1 MKQTRTRYKVLAW
14 CVALAGI
21 TYLDRICI
29 AILAPNITADL
40 GLSPVQMSVVFSAF
54 TVAYG
59 LFEMPTGY
67 WGDRIGTRR
76 VMTRIVAW
84 WSAFT
89 IATAAAFGYYSLLA
103 IRFLFGIGE
112 AGAFPNS
119 GKTISMWFPVHERGR
134 AQGIF
139 FAGAHITGAVTP
151 LMISALMA
159 YVHWRMVFVIFGA
172 IGFVWCL
179 GWYRWFRD
187 DPAEHP
193 EVNEAERDY
202 ILASRSV
209 AKKGPF
215 HWGEFLKMFSHGHLL
230 LLCFMYFTQSYGFYF
245 FITWCPTY
253 LEKARGFSK
262 LSLGLA
268 SGLPLLLC
276 AFADILGG
284 EACDRAVKRFG
295 TRWGRGIV
303 GTVSM
308 LGAAAAMLAG
318 TNASDPTLA
327 IWLLAIAAGM
337 GSFVLGA
344 AWSTALDMG
353 GAKAGLVGAVMNTA
367 GQVGGA
373 LSPVVLGY
381 VLQKTGNWDFPLY
394 ATGGLYILGGL
405 CWLVIDARKARLG

>member
-1 MKQTRTRYKVLAW
+1 MTPTRARYKVLAW

-29 AILAPNITADL
+29 AILAPHVTADL
-40 GLSPVQMSVVFSAF
+40 KLSPVQMSVVFSAF

-84 WSAFT
+84 WSTFT
-89 IATAAAFGYYSLLA
+89 IATAGAFNYGSLLV
-103 IRFLFGIGE
+103 IRFLFGAGE

-119 GKTISMWFPVHERGR
+119 GKTISMWFPMHERGR

-151 LMISALMA
+151 LAIGAMLTVM
-159 YVHWRMVFVIFGA
+159 HWRTVFIVFGC
-172 IGFVWCL
+172 IGFLWAI

-193 EVNEAERDY
+193 AVNEAERDY

-215 HWGEFLKMFSHGHLL
+215 HWGEFFKMFSHGHLL

-253 LEKARGFSK
+253 LEQARGFSK

-284 EACDRAVKRFG
+284 ETCDWAVRRFG
-295 TRWGRGIV
+295 TRWGRGLV
-303 GTVSM
+303 GAFAM

-318 TNASDPTLA
+318 TNAPDPTVA

-373 LSPVVLGY
+373 LSPIVLGT
-381 VLQKTGNWDFPLY
+381 VLQKTGSWDVPLY
-394 ATGGLYILGGL
+394 ATGFLYILGGL
-405 CWLVIDARKARLG
+405 CWLVIDARRARLG